1 MDAPILAGWE
11 NFYVLVG
18 TTAGGLTGITFVVIA
33 LVQETMHGA
42 RPAGLNAFVTPTI
55 VHFGGVLALAAFL
68 NMPHQHLIGLSA
80 GFALAGIAGV
90 FYGGTIARHM
100 RRAGAA
106 RYVPV
111 FEDWLW
117 NVILPTLV
125 YGSLLVMAVSIW
137 RWPEQTMYGVAT
149 LSLAMLFIG
158 IRNSWDIAVWM
169 TTTHGPP
176 ERGSSEESPPP
187 KP

>member
-42 RPAGLNAFVTPTI
+42 RPAGLGAFVTPTI
-55 VHFGGVLALAAFL
+55 VHFGGVLALSAFL
-68 NMPHQHLIGLSA
+68 SMPHQHLIGLSA
-80 GFALAGIAGV
+80 AFAVVGIAGV
-90 FYGGTIARHM
+90 IYGGCIAANM
-100 RRAGAA
+100 RRASTT
-106 RYVPV
+106 YIPVP
-111 FEDWLW
+111 EDWIW
-117 NVILPTLV
+117 NVIVPTLV
-125 YGSLLVMAVSIW
+125 YGLLGAMAVLIW
-137 RWPEQTMYGVAT
+137 RWPGQSMYAVAS

-169 TTTHGPP
+169 TTAHGSR
-176 ERGSSEESPPP
+176 ESGSSDESPPP

>member
-33 LVQETMHGA
+33 LVQEALHGA
-42 RPAGLNAFVTPTI
+42 RPAGLGAFVTPTI

-68 NMPHQHLIGLSA
+68 SMPHQHLIGLSA
-80 GFALAGIAGV
+80 GFGVTGIAGV
-90 FYGGTIARHM
+90 LYGGTIARNM
-100 RRAGAA
+100 RQA
-106 RYVPV
+106 RGTYVPV
-111 FEDWLW
+111 LEDWLW

-125 YGSLLVMAVSIW
+125 YGSLGGMAVIIW

-149 LSLAMLFIG
+149 LSVAMLFIG

-169 TTTHGPP
+169 TTAHGPP
-176 ERGSSEESPPP
+176 ESDSSKESPPP